1 MILRPTSS
9 EQTTFCTFETKMGNV
24 WSSALGK
31 KIFPPITGKQTLA
44 LVVKFTSV
52 APAAVQLK
60 FLVWKSV
67 WMNLKVLEKPSTDIL
82 KSWLFPIV
90 RSNRSPLHEVKT
102 DKKSQC
108 MEKQEVSNY
117 TWHTVRLFYFCK
129 FVAFSIFLQT
139 WTVWLGGFFYH
150 WFSIIYAGVTKT
162 KTLEN

>member
-31 KIFPPITGKQTLA
+31 KIFPPITGKQTVL
-44 LVVKFTSV
+44 KFTSV
-52 APAAVQLK
+52 TSAAAHLK
-60 FLVWKSV
+60 FLVWK
-67 WMNLKVLEKPSTDIL
+67 WGRMILKVLEKPSTDIL
-82 KSWLFPIV
+82 KSWLFSIV
-90 RSNRSPLHEVKT
+90 RNIGSPLHEVET
-102 DKKSQC
+102 DKKSRC

-139 WTVWLGGFFYH
+139 RTVWLGGFFYH
-150 WFSIIYAGVTKT
+150 LFSVIYAGVTKT